1 VLDSGAGFADGGM
14 GRDAIRAIR
23 DRLHALY
30 GPAKQLVLQK
40 EEARDTQAVLEIR
53 ASAQTLPRT

>member
-1 VLDSGAGFADGGM
+1 M